1 MSCVWL
7 STQECS
13 KVEIFHLTEL
23 VRGESDMQIVI
34 SFDAPG
40 TKVDRKDLQQ
50 RLDELLSK
58 IGIRPN
64 LRGWQYLRTAVEMCM
79 EDREE
84 LDGITK
90 RLYPDV
96 ARKHKT
102 SADIVEQAIR
112 HAIEVSWKNGN
123 AGALETAFG
132 YHSGNG
138 RRPANTEFI
147 CMLTDY
153 MEAGEAPVY
162 A

>member
-23 VRGESDMQIVI
+23 VKGEADMQIVI

-40 TKVDRKDLQQ
+40 TKVDKMDLQR
-50 RLDELLSK
+50 RLDDLLSK
-58 IGIRPN
+58 IGIRSN
-64 LRGWQYLRTAVEMCM
+64 LRGWQYLRTAVQICL

-84 LDGITK
+84 LDGVTK
-90 RLYPDV
+90 RLYPSV
-96 ARKHKT
+96 AKAHKT
-102 SADIVEQAIR
+102 TADIVEQAIR

-123 AGALETAFG
+123 AVVLEEALG
-132 YHSGNG
+132 YRSRNG

-153 MEAGEAPVY
+153 IEDGEQPLY
-162 A
+162 S